1 MLVVIAM
8 IDEYFNF
15 NHCVYTTGKQTQLIS
30 GQPVKRVSH
39 RDCSIHIERA

>member
-30 GQPVKRVSH
+30 GQPVKRVSS
-39 RDCSIHIERA
+39 C